1 MTGIIPLKKEM
12 NITSFFAVNKLRR
25 IVGEKKAGHT
35 GTLDPN
41 ATGVLPVAFG
51 GATRFIELL
60 PTHEKAYRATFKLG
74 IETDTL
80 DIWGNVTRTCDKTAS
95 PREVIALKDKFL
107 GEIMQLPPMY
117 SALKK
122 DGVRL
127 YELARKGEE
136 VEREPRKC
144 TIFELDIS
152 EGDDG
157 EYNLFCRCSAGTY
170 IRTLISDIGDEL
182 GTGAVMTSLE
192 RTYAC
197 GVYLENCYTLDEIAR
212 LSEEGR
218 LEEAVIPVDKLLES
232 YPAINVTD
240 NQAVRFKN
248 GGSLMAER
256 VRQLNG
262 HGLYRVYGKGDFL
275 GIGEYLPD
283 SDSLTVKRVFVNERT
298 V

>member
-1 MTGIIPLKKEM
+1 MTGIIPLFKGE

-41 ATGVLPVAFG
+41 ATGVLPVALG

-60 PTHEKAYRATFKLG
+60 PTHKKTYVATFKTG
-74 IETDTL
+74 IVSDTL
-80 DIWGNVTRTCDKTAS
+80 DIWGNVSVVSAKTVTYD
-95 PREVIALKDKFL
+95 EVVAVSKNFK

-127 YELARKGEE
+127 YELARQGKE

-144 TIFELDIS
+144 NIYSLEIK
-152 EGDDG
+152 EAENG
-157 EYNLFCRCSAGTY
+157 EFTMYCECSAGTY
-170 IRTLISDIGDEL
+170 IRTLISDIGEAL
-182 GTGAVMTSLE
+182 GTGAVMTSLM

-197 GVYLENCYTLDEIAR
+197 GVSAEACYTLEQLEELRQNDR
-212 LSEEGR
+212 LSE
-218 LEEAVIPVDKLLES
+218 AIIPLDKLLEE
-232 YPAINVTD
+232 YPAVIVTD

-248 GGSLMAER
+248 GGDLMISR
-256 VRQLNG
+256 VKGLKDF
-262 HGLYRVYGKGDFL
+262 GLYRVYGQNNFL
-275 GIGEYLPD
+275 GLGEYSPD
-283 SDSLTVKRVFVNERT
+283 SESLKVKRVYNNL
-298 V
+298 

>member
-1 MTGIIPLKKEM
+1 MTGIIPLFKGE

-41 ATGVLPVAFG
+41 ATGVLPVALG

-60 PTHEKAYRATFKLG
+60 PTHKKTYVATFRTG
-74 IETDTL
+74 FVSDTL
-80 DIWGNVTRTCDKTAS
+80 DIWGNVSEVSEKAVSLDEVVAAS
-95 PREVIALKDKFL
+95 QNFK

-127 YELARKGEE
+127 YELARQGKE

-144 TIFELDIS
+144 NIYSLEIK
-152 EGDDG
+152 EAENG
-157 EYNLFCRCSAGTY
+157 EFTMYCECSAGTY
-170 IRTLISDIGDEL
+170 IRTLISDIGEAL
-182 GTGAVMTSLE
+182 GTGAVMTSLM

-197 GVYLENCYTLDEIAR
+197 GVSAEACYTLEQLEELRQNDR
-212 LSEEGR
+212 LSE
-218 LEEAVIPVDKLLES
+218 AIIPLDKLLEE
-232 YPAINVTD
+232 YPAVIVTD

-248 GGSLMAER
+248 GGDLMISR
-256 VRQLNG
+256 VK
-262 HGLYRVYGKGDFL
+262 GLKDLGPYRVYGQNNFL
-275 GIGEYLPD
+275 GLGEYSPD
-283 SDSLTVKRVFVNERT
+283 SESMKVKSVYNNL
-298 V
+298 